1 MRVVLLVVKTPLGET
16 QSRGLTLIR
25 PIRKPANLGEA
36 GGTHGED
43 FSSPVGPVARTG
55 PVGDPWTRQTHLW
68 WEVPLGTGRGLPLSN
83 PSEWVLLEGSAKIG
97 AGRHRKG

>member
-1 MRVVLLVVKTPLGET
+1 M
-16 QSRGLTLIR
+16 TLIR